1 MHRSS
6 NTSLLQCNEKLHRD
20 SRRENVLKP
29 LHWPEAIS
37 TSDAADLA
45 KRAVTT
51 IRSWVYTH
59 DLGRHVGTNTLYVSK
74 PLLIAFLENDREA
87 MRLYHQGKRTTPRVA
102 QYFHRCGIDPVA
114 VFGEDQ

>member
-1 MHRSS
+1 MQSPS
-6 NTSLLQCNEKLHRD
+6 NTPLRKRNENHHRD
-20 SRRENVLKP
+20 SRRENVLTP

-59 DLGRHVGTNTLYVSK
+59 DLGRQVGTNTLYLSK

-102 QYFHRCGIDPVA
+102 QYFGRCGIDPLA
-114 VFGEDQ
+114 VFGEDK